1 MAEIKNVADK
11 TNQTTHTGATVDETK
26 VASTNWISQ
35 INAGGTVYDIATHH
49 GIKFRDGSTDTTGV
63 VWNGL
68 TDIEIVIP
76 SITDIV
82 QTPIEFV
89 GTVNA
94 DGKVMDGTKEI
105 TTFEK
110 GNLVFIA
117 ANCTFNGKVCEA
129 GDMAIYDGSEWKV
142 VTGENQVSIVG
153 NNGEAE
159 TTIAIGPAKQV
170 LTVEGKTLTLSLD
183 YADLNGHVSKTI
195 GGVEEVKFGAMTVGT
210 TYVGLTQAN
219 GTEETIGKIVTLQKA
234 SQLTNG
240 EVTFKGLNDLV
251 TDVTFGTFDAGSLH
265 QIVMNS
271 EDKTFDVSG
280 GSLTLTSGQQTGH
293 FVDSVS
299 LGNVTFGGAEQG
311 DNGAFTLVNGIS
323 AGKGQSFVTGVDG
336 KTTFTVVGS
345 LQPTDGAN
353 TKFVT
358 NTGDY
363 VTGLNKGSFTLTSG
377 DALVTGF
384 GSETTTKGD
393 VISSVEVTAKNDTS
407 VFNEAKVENHVLSF
421 GSTNVASGVTVT
433 PKYKSLTKTGFTYS
447 DPTVQ
452 TAAFTTSGFTKASD
466 VTYTLGTAQ
475 ETTYT
480 TTTSYY
486 KLTTPALQVTKGGY
500 TLSNTGMVA
509 TVPKNTFAV
518 NVSGG
523 SLPSL
528 TAGSVSRNANITG
541 SVATGLDY
549 ANQESFIALNS
560 TKISMPGAYS
570 LVEENVQGAI
580 AVGKEG
586 TLDAYSATIDLKA
599 YLKDVGISETKVTA

>member
-1 MAEIKNVADK
+1 MAENIVKNEVLNHGEGVTEVA
-11 TNQTTHTGATVDETK
+11 
-26 VASTNWISQ
+26 NWISQ

-49 GIKFRDGSTDTTGV
+49 GITFKDGKNDGTGV
-63 VWNGL
+63 KWNGL

-76 SITDIV
+76 NITDIV
-82 QTPIEFV
+82 QNPVEFA
-89 GTVNA
+89 GTVNKS
-94 DGKVMDGTKEI
+94 GEI
-105 TTFEK
+105 TWATGHTKAET
-110 GNLVFIA
+110 GSLVFIIEG
-117 ANCTFNGKVCEA
+117 CTFAGNVCEA
-129 GDMAIYDGSEWKV
+129 GDMAIYDGSNWKV

-153 NNGEAE
+153 NNGEAK
-159 TTIAIGPAKQV
+159 TTIAIGPAKDV
-170 LTVEGKTLTLSLD
+170 LTVEGKTLALSLD
-183 YADLNGHVSKTI
+183 YADLNKHVSITK
-195 GGVEEVKFGAMTVGT
+195 GGSATAPVVFGNMTVGT
-210 TYVGLTQAN
+210 TYVGLTQAT
-219 GTEETIGKIVTLQKA
+219 GTEETIGKNVTLQKA
-234 SQLTNG
+234 DKLANG
-240 EVTFKGLNDLV
+240 EVTFTGLNGLV

-271 EDKTFDVSG
+271 EDKTFDVTG

-299 LGNVTFGGAEQG
+299 LGNVTFGEAKQG

-345 LQPTDGAN
+345 LQPTDGVN

-358 NTGDY
+358 NTGNY
-363 VTGLNKGSFTLTSG
+363 VTGLNAGSFTLTPG

-393 VISSVEVTAKNDTS
+393 VISSVDVTAKNDTS

-500 TLSNTGMVA
+500 TLSNAGMVA
-509 TVPKNTFAV
+509 TVPENTFAV
-518 NVSGG
+518 NVAGG

-528 TAGSVSRNANITG
+528 TEGSVSKNANITG
-541 SVATGLDY
+541 SVATGLSY
-549 ANQESFIALNS
+549 TNQESFIALNS
-560 TKISMPGAYS
+560 AKITMPGAYS

-586 TLDAYSATIDLKA
+586 TLDAYSATIDL
-599 YLKDVGISETKVTA
+599 SSFVTNVEIVESTNA